1 MFENHLLMLTIN
13 YSVFMQAYKLPTRWL
28 LYTLCQFLAEGLQRL
43 LKQIYSIL
51 INKYLQLRA
60 INESSKKQLNNALN
74 GYFCSVF

>member
-51 INKYLQLRA
+51 INK
-60 INESSKKQLNNALN
+60 
-74 GYFCSVF
+74 